1 MGISLVVQ
9 WLRLSD
15 SSAGDLGSIPG
26 QGTRSCMLQ
35 LRPSTA
41 KLKHKKQQKM
51 YWLTF
56 LETPNSRWQQ
66 GCASLKPGGKNP
78 PLPPGA
84 FGDGRCLGSSPFHS
98 GRKMPTAQNF
108 LRRGEKKEKI
118 LLSLINQ
125 ERIIK
130 HSKV

>member
-84 FGDGRCLGSSPFHS
+84 FGDGHQSLVCLGLQPRHSSFCLCDHMAFFTCICVS
-98 GRKMPTAQNF
+98 TQHF
-108 LRRGEKKEKI
+108 LLIRTPLI
-118 LLSLINQ
+118 LA
-125 ERIIK
+125 
-130 HSKV
+130 